1 MARSPCAML
10 VAFVNS
16 DFKMNFCR
24 LCVISYGVLG
34 GVLQVVSEQVGL
46 SGQFVVV
53 VVVVRR
59 FCVLSWLCVAN
70 CLFAEMALN
79 QVGDKLL
86 LLRD

>member
-1 MARSPCAML
+1 M
-10 VAFVNS
+10 
-16 DFKMNFCR
+16 
-24 LCVISYGVLG
+24 
-34 GVLQVVSEQVGL
+34 VSEQVGL

-79 QVGDKLL
+79 QVGEKLL
-86 LLRD
+86 LLRDGLFHMIRVRSGSVM

>member
-1 MARSPCAML
+1 MTHSLCAPL

-46 SGQFVVV
+46 SDQVVV
-53 VVVVRR
+53 L
-59 FCVLSWLCVAN
+59 LSLLYENFVFWLGYV
-70 CLFAEMALN
+70 
-79 QVGDKLL
+79 
-86 LLRD
+86 